1 MLPVGFLVN
10 PVAGMG
16 GRPGLKGTDGLA
28 GLAAARGALP
38 SAGVRARQA
47 LLPLAGSPVRFLTCS
62 GVMGEDEMQA
72 CGMPGYEVVYYPP
85 PVTTARDTQA
95 ACLAFLSAGAGLI
108 VFCGGDGTA
117 RDVAAVTGRSIPVLG
132 IPAGVKMFSA
142 VFVTHPQVAAAII
155 RDYPQ
160 LPLTEAEVLDIDEE
174 AYRAG
179 TLISRLYATVMVP
192 SPAGCVQHGKQVFE
206 EADEGRALAGIGQ
219 FLAEVIRATPAT
231 LTLLGPGSTTAAI
244 ARALGREK
252 TLLGFDAFSGDEPA
266 GPDLGEEG
274 ILGLLREGR
283 PARLVVSPI
292 GAQGFILGRGTQQV
306 SPAVLHRI
314 GIPNVIIVATPR
326 KMAATPVLYVDTG
339 DPVLDAGFGKS
350 ARVITGYHTA
360 QRKPVATRGSP

>member
-10 PVAGMG
+10 PIAGMG
-16 GRPGLKGTDGLA
+16 GRAGLKGTDGLVD
-28 GLAAARGALP
+28 LAAARGGLP
-38 SAGVRARQA
+38 SAGDRARSA
-47 LLPLAGSPVRFLTCS
+47 LLPLSGSPIRFLTCS
-62 GVMGEDEMQA
+62 GMMGEDEFQA
-72 CGMPGYEVVYYPP
+72 CGITGYEVVHHPP
-85 PVTTARDTQA
+85 LVTTARDTRA
-95 ACLAFLSAGAGLI
+95 ACRAFLSAGAGLI

-117 RDVAAVTGRSIPVLG
+117 RDVAGVVGQSVPVLG

-142 VFVTHPQVAAAII
+142 VFVTHPQVSAAII
-155 RDYPQ
+155 RDYPN

-179 TLISRLYATVMVP
+179 SLVSRLYTTVMVP
-192 SPAGCVQHGKQVFE
+192 SPGGCIQHGKQVFE

-244 ARALGREK
+244 ARALGQEK
-252 TLLGFDAFSGDEPA
+252 TLLGFDAFFGSEPA
-266 GPDLGEEG
+266 GSDLGEEG
-274 ILGLLREGR
+274 ILALLQENQ
-283 PARLVVSPI
+283 PVRLVVSPI

-306 SPAVLHRI
+306 SPAVLSRI
-314 GIPNVIIVATPR
+314 GIPNVIIVATPT

-339 DPVLDAGFGKS
+339 DQILDAGFGSS

-360 QRKPVATRGSP
+360 QRKPVAYQGSS